1 MATVQW
7 YQAVHAAKRFR
18 LGTEKTDIAGNV
30 YVYLKGGTSVAA
42 DAWVSFTTTYA
53 AVLLAADQIGRVAIA
68 QATVDTTSKF
78 GWFLVKGF
86 YTTANSDT
94 VAGANG
100 LFIDGTAGRVD
111 DQSVAGDFIVGAF
124 ATGADATNK
133 LPVYIDHPYVTNTVP
148 A

>member
-1 MATVQW
+1 MATLW

-18 LGTEKTDIAGNV
+18 LGTEKTDMDGRV

-42 DAWVSFTTTYA
+42 DSWVSFTTTYA
-53 AVLLAADQIGRVAIA
+53 AVLLASDAIGRVAIA
-68 QATVDTTSKF
+68 NATVDATTKF

-111 DQSVAGDFIVGAF
+111 DASVAGDFIVGAV
-124 ATGADATNK
+124 ATAADATNK
-133 LPVYIDHPYVTNTVP
+133 LPVYIDHPYVSNTVP

>member
-1 MATVQW
+1 MAVTPW
-7 YQAVHAAKRFR
+7 YAAVHATKRMR
-18 LGTEKTDIAGNV
+18 LGSERTDITGNI

-42 DAWVSFTTTYA
+42 DSVVTFTTTYA
-53 AVLLAADQIGRVAIA
+53 AVLIAADQIGRVAIA
-68 QATVDTTSKF
+68 QATVDATTKF

-111 DQSVAGDFIVGAF
+111 DASVAGDMIYGMIS
-124 ATGADATNK
+124 TGADATNK
-133 LPVYIDHPYVTNTVP
+133 CPVYLDHPYVTNTVP

>member
-1 MATVQW
+1 MAVQW
-7 YQAVHAAKRFR
+7 YQAVHAAKRYR
-18 LGTEKTDIAGNV
+18 LGTEKTGMDGNV

-42 DAWVSFTTTYA
+42 DSWVSFTTTYA
-53 AVLLAADQIGRVAIA
+53 AVLLASDVIGRVAIA
-68 QATVDTTSKF
+68 QAAIDATTKF

-111 DQSVAGDFIVGAF
+111 DASVAGDFIVGAF

-133 LPVYIDHPYVTNTVP
+133 VPVYVDHPYVTNTVP